1 MSRAGGITTRVGQ
14 WRAGALADNC
24 DPRGRDATSHRR
36 DRDTVEEGEPNVAP
50 ESPRRGVEFAVG
62 GVDDAGR
69 SLGCAAAAYRDPSHH
84 AH

>member
-1 MSRAGGITTRVGQ
+1 M
-14 WRAGALADNC
+14 ADNC